1 MKTQAQLIEALEELV
16 DASDLSTVILSLARM
31 CNEKAEHLRCNWQ
44 DEITAKVWDRA
55 ARKLDKLGGEDTT
68 IITLS

>member
-1 MKTQAQLIEALEELV
+1 MLTQAATMERLEELL
-16 DASDLSTVILSLARM
+16 DQSDLASLILALARV

-55 ARKLDKLGGEDTT
+55 ARKLDKFSTDSSIEA
-68 IITLS
+68 LS